1 MKNNETSGK
10 LEKRRILDTKQN
22 GLPDRLSRDNQIK
35 IIIRNFNYR
44 YSILDKNSNIKKFNA

>member
-44 YSILDKNSNIKKFNA
+44 YSILDKSSNIKKN